1 LRTATPRQILLRMLH
16 NLRGIYLDQRD
27 LPRALGVLDRL
38 VLLDP
43 ESWLYRRDRGL
54 LLLQSGLL
62 DEGIGELERY
72 LAGEPEAPDRKE
84 VREVICEARDQLS
97 KVH

>member
-1 LRTATPRQILLRMLH
+1 MGQA
-16 NLRGIYLDQRD
+16 
-27 LPRALGVLDRL
+27 
-38 VLLDP
+38 
-43 ESWLYRRDRGL
+43 
-54 LLLQSGLL
+54 LLQSGLL